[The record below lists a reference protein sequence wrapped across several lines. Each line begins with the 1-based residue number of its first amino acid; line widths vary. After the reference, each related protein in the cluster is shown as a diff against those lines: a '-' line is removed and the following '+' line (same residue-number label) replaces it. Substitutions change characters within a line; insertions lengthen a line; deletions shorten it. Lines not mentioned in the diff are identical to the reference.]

1 LKNQHAHVW
10 MVLSHLTKTV
20 HVATNSNKYDSH
32 GSKVHDFDSRA
43 RHE

>member
-1 LKNQHAHVW
+1 LNNQHAHVW
-10 MVLSHLTKTV
+10 KVLSHLIKTV

-32 GSKVHDFDSRA
+32 ASKVHDFDSCM